1 MTISLIAAMSRN
13 FVIGKN
19 NSLPW
24 NIKED
29 MKHFRETTR
38 GHAVIMGR
46 KTFESLSGPL
56 PKRRNIV
63 ITRDLD
69 YKRDGIEIVHS
80 VDEALGLFK
89 DDKEEIFIIGGGEL
103 YKQTM
108 PLADRLYITHIEA
121 EDKDANVFF
130 SEIIPIIWDEI
141 SHEEHQKDEKNPF
154 AYTFSIYEKI

>member
-1 MTISLIAAMSRN
+1 MSRN